1 MAGASGRAV
10 IELIALW
17 SHLLA
22 ACLYGALALWQLRHW
37 NVEPLSRP
45 LVTAFAVT
53 SVWSIFTALLNPF
66 HFLTLLADCGR
77 NLAFLAFMYGLMG
90 RGEREARQGPVKAV
104 YGVVAAVVALQIV
117 IAGLI
122 PRFAAE
128 PAVLVALMSTSQLI
142 GIAVAAGALVLVHNL
157 YGQAAPESRRL
168 LLLPMAALA
177 GMWAYDLHLYTAAA
191 LSRDVPETLYALRGV
206 ALALLVVPFALAM
219 RRTAPGKVQI
229 SRAATFQ
236 SLSALAILAYLIVMV
251 STSRA
256 VEIAGGNWLD
266 IAQIALLVAMSAAAL
281 VLLPSAKARRWVSV
295 IVQKHLFQ
303 HRYDYRQEWLR
314 FTATIGGGG
323 TQIEQRVAK
332 AIAELGGAPAG
343 LLLIRDE
350 SDALL
355 AAGQWNWPDAPEK
368 SEPCPALIAILEARG
383 DIVDFSGGEAV
394 VAGGRAAPF
403 PSALTSLPKA
413 WAGIPLVHDGRLQG
427 LVIIADPPLK
437 RAMDWEDFD
446 LFRTAGRQAASYIA
460 EARSLA
466 ALAEAR
472 RFDEFNRRFAFIL
485 HDIKNLVSQ
494 LSLVARNAERHADN
508 PEFRA
513 DMVATLQSSVRKM
526 NDMLTR
532 LAPGARGIG
541 AVEARP
547 MVLQP
552 LLARQVE
559 AKRRSHPIELSGDA
573 RLAAMI
579 DPAGFEQAFAHLLQN
594 AIDASPGGAPV
605 TIAFEASGRDI
616 RVHIADRGHGMSAD
630 FIAGQLFQPF
640 ASTKQGG
647 FGIGAHEARA
657 LIEAMGGRI
666 DVVSRPGA
674 GTTFTLRLA
683 AAEPAATDKQER
695 ISA

>member
-1 MAGASGRAV
+1 M

-37 NVEPLSRP
+37 SAEPLSRP
-45 LVTAFAVT
+45 LVTAFAVM
-53 SVWSIFTALLNPF
+53 SVWSIFSALLNPF
-66 HFLTLLADCGR
+66 HFLTLLADCAR

-90 RGEREARQGPVKAV
+90 RGEPEARQGPVKAL

-117 IAGLI
+117 IAGLL
-122 PRFAAE
+122 PRFADQT
-128 PAVLVALMSTSQLI
+128 AVLIALVSTSQLI
-142 GIAVAAGALVLVHNL
+142 GIVVAAGALVLVHNL
-157 YGQAAPESRRL
+157 YGQAAPESRRP

-219 RRTAPGKVQI
+219 RGSAPGKVQI

-236 SLSALAILAYLIVMV
+236 SLSVLAILAYLIVMV

-266 IAQIALLVAMSAAAL
+266 IAQIALLVAMSGAAL
-281 VLLPSAKARRWVSV
+281 VLLPSAKARRWVAV
-295 IVQKHLFQ
+295 MVQKHLFQ

-323 TQIEQRVAK
+323 TPIEQRVAK

-343 LLLIRDE
+343 LLLVRDAGD
-350 SDALL
+350 SLL
-355 AAGQWNWPDAPEK
+355 PSGEWNWPDSPEK
-368 SEPCPALIAILEARG
+368 SDPCPALIALLEARG
-383 DIVDFSGGEAV
+383 DIVDFSGDQAS

-403 PSALTSLPKA
+403 PTALAGLPRA

-427 LVIIADPPLK
+427 LVIIANPPLK
-437 RAMDWEDFD
+437 RALDWEDFD

-460 EARSLA
+460 EARSQA

-513 DMVATLQSSVRKM
+513 DMVATLQSSVKKM
-526 NDMLTR
+526 NDLLAR

-541 AVEARP
+541 VVEARP
-547 MVLQP
+547 VALQP
-552 LLARQVE
+552 LLARQIE
-559 AKRRSHPIELSGDA
+559 AKRRTHPVELAGDA
-573 RLAAMI
+573 RLAALI
-579 DPAGFEQAFAHLLQN
+579 DAGAFEQAFAHLLQN
-594 AIDASPGGAPV
+594 AIDASAPKAPV
-605 TIAFEASGRDI
+605 AVSFHARGREI
-616 RVHIADRGHGMSAD
+616 CVQIADRGHGMSAD
-630 FIAGQLFQPF
+630 FITGQLFQPF
-640 ASTKQGG
+640 VSTKDGG
-647 FGIGAHEARA
+647 FGIGAHEARS
-657 LIEAMGGRI
+657 LIEAMNGRI
-666 DVVSRPGA
+666 EVISRPGV

-683 AAEPAATDKQER
+683 AAEPVSLSKPDR